1 MSSKS
6 ILKWSFL
13 NALGTLVYIALV
25 VLFMS
30 NGEHWFGKIPEYVA
44 GITMLTLFVF
54 SAATV
59 GALVLGRPLLL
70 YLDGAKA
77 DALRL
82 FGYTLAWLFGTLC
95 ILLAV
100 VILMA

>member
-1 MSSKS
+1 MEQKNL
-6 ILKWSFL
+6 LKWSFL
-13 NALGTLVYIALV
+13 NAFGTLAYIALV

-30 NGEHWFGKIPEYVA
+30 NGEEWFGKVPEYVA

-59 GALVLGRPLLL
+59 GALVLGRPLLW
-70 YLDGAKA
+70 YLDGAEA

-82 FGYTLAWLFGTLC
+82 FGYTLAWLFAVLC

-100 VILMA
+100 VIFLA